1 MRAAGAGL
9 QPGVTGSDGARVLA
23 PTRAL
28 CPTCLR
34 VLDGENVARDGKVY
48 LRRTCPEHGTAETLV
63 LSDASWWEW
72 SRRFL
77 RPGRKPAHTATETVH
92 GCPYDCGFCPEHQ
105 QHACVTVFEITEAC
119 NLECPA
125 CFAGEAHV
133 RHASFDEVEAMADAL
148 VRAEGGQADVVMLS
162 GGEPTLHPRFLEVAD
177 LVRSKPVRYVMVNS
191 NGIRIARDPGF
202 ARAIGERGMLVYL
215 QFDGFTPE
223 TYRVLRGREDLYAL
237 KQRALDNLAEAGVRV
252 VLVATVLKGVND
264 HEVGAIVRFGAE
276 HPAVRAV
283 SLQPQFAAGRHVPFE
298 HDDRTTLTDVLAA
311 IERDSGLFTRED
323 FIPIPCCDPMCT
335 AATYAYVRDGQV
347 TPVTRLVP
355 VESYLDYVANT
366 SMPNLSEVFRRDADE
381 MREILLRLYSKS
393 APPGTPRQAEAFLCA
408 CEPLL
413 SEVERVDDL
422 PDHLFAV
429 TIEGFMDR
437 WVFDLSRAERCCIQE
452 ALPDGR
458 IVPFCVYNTLYR
470 FAPDHRPVP
479 PEARISATDPA

>member
-1 MRAAGAGL
+1 ME
-9 QPGVTGSDGARVLA
+9 QVSDHARTPARTPEGILA
-23 PTRAL
+23 ETQAL
-28 CPTCLR
+28 CPSCLR
-34 VLDGENVARDGKVY
+34 VLPARNVARDGKVY
-48 LRRTCPEHGTAETLV
+48 LDRTCPEHGRAVSLV

-77 RPGRKPAHTATETVH
+77 RPGRRPAHHATETVH

-133 RHASFDEVEAMADAL
+133 RHASLAEVDAMADAL
-148 VRAEGGQADVVMLS
+148 VRAEGGRADVAMLS
-162 GGEPTLHPRFLEVAD
+162 GGEPTLHPEFFRVAD
-177 LVRSKPVRYVMVNS
+177 AVLARPIRYVMVNS
-191 NGIRIARDPGF
+191 NGIRMAREAAF
-202 ARAIGERGMLVYL
+202 CRELAEREMLVYL
-215 QFDGFTPE
+215 QFDGFEPD
-223 TYRVLRGREDLYAL
+223 TYAALRGRADLLEL
-237 KQRALDNLAEAGVRV
+237 KLRALEHLAEAGVRV
-252 VLVATVLKGVND
+252 VLVATVLGGVND
-264 HEVGAIVRFGAE
+264 HEIGRIVRFGAE

-283 SLQPQFAAGRHVPFE
+283 SLQPQFGEGRFVPF
-298 HDDRTTLTDVLAA
+298 DPAQRTTLTDVIDA
-311 IERDSGLFTRED
+311 IDRDSGLFTRED

-335 AATYAYVRDGQV
+335 AATYAYVRDGTV

-355 VESYLDYVANT
+355 VEAYLDYVANAA
-366 SMPNLSEVFRRDADE
+366 MPVLSETFRRDAEE
-381 MREILLRLYSKS
+381 MREVLLRLYSKGS
-393 APPGTPRQAEAFLCA
+393 PPGSARQADAFLCA

-413 SEVERVDDL
+413 SEFEQVDDL

-437 WVFDLSRAERCCIQE
+437 WTFDVSRAVRCCIQE

-470 FAPDHRPVP
+470 FAPDHRP
-479 PEARISATDPA
+479 APAP

>member
-1 MRAAGAGL
+1 MAITSPER
-9 QPGVTGSDGARVLA
+9 TLA
-23 PTRAL
+23 ETRAL

-34 VLDGENVARDGKVY
+34 VLDARNVERDGKVY
-48 LRRTCPEHGTAETLV
+48 LYRTCPAHGPAETLV

-77 RPGRKPAHTATETVH
+77 RPGRRPAQTATETVH
-92 GCPYDCGFCPEHQ
+92 GCPYDCGFCPEHE

-133 RHASFDEVEAMADAL
+133 RHASLADVGAMADAV

-162 GGEPTLHPRFLEVAD
+162 GGEPTLHPEFFRVADEVAA
-177 LVRSKPVRYVMVNS
+177 RPIRYVMVNS
-191 NGIRIARDPGF
+191 NGIRMAKDAEFCRSL
-202 ARAIGERGMLVYL
+202 AERGMLVYL
-215 QFDGFTPE
+215 QFDGFEPA
-223 TYRVLRGREDLYAL
+223 TYAALRGRGDLL
-237 KQRALDNLAEAGVRV
+237 EVKLRALQNLGEAGVRV

-264 HEVGAIVRFGAE
+264 QEIGRIVRFGAE

-283 SLQPQFAAGRHVPFE
+283 SLQPQFGEGRFVPFDPGE
-298 HDDRTTLTDVLAA
+298 RTTLTDVIAA

-323 FIPIPCCDPMCT
+323 FVPIPCCDPMCT
-335 AATYAYVRDGQV
+335 AATYAYVRDGTV

-355 VESYLDYVANT
+355 VEAYLDYLANT
-366 SMPNLSEVFRRDADE
+366 AMPILSDVFRRDAEE
-381 MREILLRLYSKS
+381 MRDVLLRLYSKS
-393 APPGTPRQAEAFLCA
+393 SPPGSARQAEAFFCA

-413 SEVERVDDL
+413 SEIERADDL

-437 WVFDLSRAERCCIQE
+437 WVFDLSRAVRCCIQE

-470 FAPDHRPVP
+470 FAPDHRPTP
-479 PEARISATDPA
+479 LRP